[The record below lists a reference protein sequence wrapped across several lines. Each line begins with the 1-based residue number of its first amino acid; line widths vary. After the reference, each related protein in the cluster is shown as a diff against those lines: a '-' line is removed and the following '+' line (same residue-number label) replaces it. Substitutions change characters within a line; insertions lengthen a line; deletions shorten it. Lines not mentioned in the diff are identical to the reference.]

1 MTYPASPNEA
11 GSPRVRPDAGQV
23 WAGGAATAVVAALVA
38 LVGILI
44 CRWTLGIPILAPS
57 GDGAWGNA
65 HTAEYA
71 LLAACVAIVAT
82 GLVYL
87 LMLGTPQP
95 HLFFS
100 WIMALVT
107 LAAVVYPF
115 STGAPVAQKAATA
128 IVNLVIGI
136 AITSL
141 LSGVAARA
149 IRRAGPPSGAVR
161 QQREYTRPTEY
172 VPTEPIELPRSRT
185 PGHWN

>member
-1 MTYPASPNEA
+1 MPGATPI
-11 GSPRVRPDAGQV
+11 PRSTR
-23 WAGGAATAVVAALVA
+23 
-38 LVGILI
+38 
-44 CRWTLGIPILAPS
+44 S
-57 GDGAWGNA
+57 
-65 HTAEYA
+65 
-71 LLAACVAIVAT
+71 LAACVAIVAT

-141 LSGVAARA
+141 LSAVAARA
-149 IRRAGPPSGAVR
+149 IRRVGPPSGAVR
-161 QQREYTRPTEY
+161 QQREYTRQTEY
-172 VPTEPIELPRSRT
+172 APTEPIDLPRSRT